1 MVRFSIRSNK
11 DFQDDRLKF
20 IFIGNGRMDE
30 FINNYIS
37 DNNMTNISKSDWV
50 DRDEQSSI
58 HKNIDFGI
66 VSLTKGMYS
75 LGVPSKFYN
84 LTSAVKPILYIDD
97 LNSEIHLL
105 IKQYNIG
112 WFTESGTKSSIKMA
126 MKEIQE
132 SSFEAIK
139 SKSINS
145 RELAEKTYSKDIILN
160 KFNKYFRR

>member
-1 MVRFSIRSNK
+1 MVIW
-11 DFQDDRLKF
+11 
-20 IFIGNGRMDE
+20 II

-37 DNNMTNISKSDWV
+37 DINMTNISKTDWV
-50 DRDEQSSI
+50 DRDEKNSTY
-58 HKNIDFGI
+58 KNIDTGI
-66 VSLTKGMYS
+66 VSLKKSIYG

-84 LTSAVKPILYIDD
+84 LISAVKPILYIGD

-105 IKQYNIG
+105 INQFNIG
-112 WFTESGTKSSIKMA
+112 WFAESVTNSSIKMA

-132 SSFEAIK
+132 SSFEAVK

-145 RELAEKTYSKDIILN
+145 RDLAEKTYSKDIILN

>member
-11 DFQDDRLKF
+11 DFQDNWLKF